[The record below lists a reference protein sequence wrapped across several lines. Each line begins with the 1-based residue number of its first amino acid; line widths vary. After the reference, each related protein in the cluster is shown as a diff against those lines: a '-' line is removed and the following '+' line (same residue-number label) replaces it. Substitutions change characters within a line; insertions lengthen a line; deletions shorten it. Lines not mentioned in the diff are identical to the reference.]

1 MQREHE
7 VNEIEAE
14 DELEAVRGHGEGQ
27 RGDVQPHGLANQDS
41 EEEQRLQRG
50 QQEPHDQVVRLPRL
64 SEIIIIFLDLITFF
78 KYSTNI
84 KLPIPRRHDATKPVA

>member
-50 QQEPHDQVVRLPRL
+50 QQEPHDQIVRLSRL
-64 SEIIIIFLDLITFF
+64 SEIIIFLDLITFF
-78 KYSTNI
+78 KNSTDI

>member
-64 SEIIIIFLDLITFF
+64 SEIIIYLDLITFL
-78 KYSTNI
+78 KNSTDI